1 MKRLKMFMYA
11 GALGC
16 ALAAGGAQAQGTGTA
31 TYESTGAWTGEQ
43 LGELCSAKP
52 DNAQGIAM
60 LNLCHG
66 YARGSVAAY
75 QQLQAG
81 SRRPLTL
88 FCLPAAGTTSANAV
102 LGEFATW
109 VKTTPAVGKE
119 RAVDALF
126 AFLAAKFPCGK

>member
-1 MKRLKMFMYA
+1 MTRLKMYMIA

-31 TYESTGAWTGEQ
+31 AYENAGAWTGEQ
-43 LGELCSAKP
+43 LGQLCAAKAET
-52 DNAQGIAM
+52 AQGIAM

-81 SRRPLTL
+81 SRRPLNL

-102 LGEFATW
+102 LAEFATW
-109 VKTTPAVGKE
+109 VKATPAAAKE